1 VTRLAVLAV
10 AALGGLGA
18 LAPPV
23 AAQSPQCATDG
34 PTGDPAEDCL
44 HATNGGTFAPTHR
57 FVDDYTAPEKGV
69 VVFPN
74 GTSPVSCTLASKIVH
89 WDLYVYSNGTMTCDG
104 PVSPSI
110 SVSADNYITFTAP
123 VIGDV
128 LTWGYTNTFT
138 CSGFG
143 TSPCTG
149 EVGPLGPE
157 QPQALIMASARWRI
171 TYPSPVA
178 VTPPWC
184 FRLSR
189 DTIECATRVRGTGI
203 KFTL

>member
-1 VTRLAVLAV
+1 VRRLAVLAV
-10 AALGGLGA
+10 AGLCGLAA
-18 LAPPV
+18 LAAPA
-23 AAQSPQCATDG
+23 AAQSPQCVTNG
-34 PTGDPAEDCL
+34 TTGDPAEDCL
-44 HATNGGTFAPTHR
+44 HDTNGGTFVPTHR
-57 FVDDYTAPEKGV
+57 FVDEYTAPERGV
-69 VVFPN
+69 IVFPN
-74 GTSPVSCTLASKIVH
+74 GTSPVTCNLQSLVVH
-89 WDLYVYSNGTMTCDG
+89 WDFNVWSDAKMQCDG

-128 LTWGYTNTFT
+128 LTWGYTNTFS

-143 TSPCTG
+143 NSLCLG

-171 TYPSPVA
+171 TYPSPIA

-189 DTIECATRVRGTGI
+189 DTIECATRARGTGI